1 MFEETQS
8 LISHTFQS
16 RKRGL
21 RAEHLGLC
29 KALCT
34 VLGWNSDMDSGGRT
48 MTSQNLSVEEAK
60 ANREDLILWPP
71 VVLIH
76 SCSSRIVDRQHQ
88 DFVESSINGLLKGW
102 ASNYSYSYYF
112 LTNLKFISLHYL
124 YKK

>member
-34 VLGWNSDMDSGGRT
+34 VLGRNSDMDSGGKT
-48 MTSQNLSVEEAK
+48 MTSQSLSVEDAK
-60 ANREDLILWPP
+60 VNREDLILWPP

-76 SCSSRIVDRQHQ
+76 SISLRIVDGQHE
-88 DFVESSINGLLKGW
+88 DVVESSISGLLKG
-102 ASNYSYSYYF
+102 
-112 LTNLKFISLHYL
+112 
-124 YKK
+124 